1 MKKALLLVVLLAL
14 PLSLPAQPTTA
25 FTIETVA
32 GMPGVGDLGPL
43 QEALLFEPQGLALD
57 ESGNLFIADR
67 SHHRVRRISR
77 AGQITTVAGTGVS
90 GASGDGGRA
99 VDATLNRPSDVAV
112 DNFGNLYIAD
122 TSNRRV
128 RKMDLAGIITTV
140 AGTGSFGSG
149 GDGGLAVD
157 AQLSDLEG
165 VFLGATGNLY
175 IADTSNH
182 RVRRVATD
190 GVITTVAGTGTSGF
204 SGDGGA
210 ATNAQLNAPSGVVIG
225 RPGTPQAGALFIAD
239 TRNHRVHMVKDG
251 TITTFAGDGT
261 RAFGGDGGS
270 AVAAQLGIP
279 RKLAFDQV
287 GNLFVTHSI
296 DSRVRRITLAGQIET
311 VAGAGFGFGGDGG
324 PAVDALMR
332 GPDGIATGDDFGS
345 FFVSDAGNHRVR
357 KVERGTMNPVTGRR
371 HDGGDG
377 GPATEADLFM
387 PYGLETDNQ
396 PNVYIADTLNHRVRK
411 LTFVGPDALGTAAA
425 PKAAPAGTISTVAG
439 TGESGFS
446 GDGSLGSLAQ
456 LNEPRDVAVDSFGNV
471 YIADRL
477 NHRIRRLAPDG
488 TISTLAGSGN
498 PGFGGDGGPAS
509 AAALN
514 SPSAV
519 AVDSEGNVFVA
530 DRSNHRI
537 RKIDG
542 SGTIT
547 TIAGTGAAGFSGDG
561 GQGSN
566 AQLNTPTGVAVDSA
580 GHVFFADTLNRRV
593 RMISPDG
600 IITTVAGNGSGGGGG
615 DGGPATEAEVEPW
628 DVAVDGDGNLYIAD
642 STFRIRKVRK
652 PAAVALEGAT
662 KGLLAGAI
670 ATIAGT
676 GLAGFGGDGGPATG
690 ADLNSPRGV
699 TVDALGNV
707 YFSDSLNNV
716 VRILLPGDEEQPLIS
731 AEGVVDAAGFGPRL
745 APDSIATAF
754 VLNGAEGDAVGTT
767 SPLPTRLGGSILEIT
782 DSQGDTRAS
791 GLFGIFN
798 DGRQINF
805 HIDEDTALGPA
816 TITLTRFSGVSSTA
830 PIVISRTGAGI
841 FFADNFLGQ
850 QIALAQFLRISD
862 GVARPLEL
870 VFDPGDLSLVP
881 IDLGPPGDQ
890 VFLVLFGTGIRLAE
904 NVQATIGG
912 DEVPVFSFA
921 PAPGFFGL
929 DQVNVGRIPRR
940 FINDGTLEVQLIV
953 DGQVTNVVEVRFE

>member
-57 ESGNLFIADR
+57 NSGNLFIADR

-99 VDATLNRPSDVAV
+99 ADATLNRPSDVAV

-122 TSNRRV
+122 TGNRRV
-128 RKMDLAGIITTV
+128 RRLDLAGIITTV
-140 AGTGSFGSG
+140 VGTGTIGSA
-149 GDGGLAVD
+149 GDGGPAVD
-157 AQLSDLEG
+157 AQLARPEG
-165 VFLGATGNLY
+165 VALDGPGNLY
-175 IADTSNH
+175 IGDTSNH
-182 RVRRVATD
+182 RVRMVDVA

-204 SGDGGA
+204 GGDGGA
-210 ATNAQLNAPSGVVIG
+210 ATDGQLDSPVGVVIG

-239 TRNHRVHMVKDG
+239 NRNHRVRMVKDG

-261 RAFGGDGGS
+261 LGFGGDGGP
-270 AVAAQLGIP
+270 AAAAQLGNP

-287 GNLFVTHSI
+287 GNLFVSHWSGG
-296 DSRVRRITLAGQIET
+296 RVRRITLPGQIET

-357 KVERGTMNPVTGRR
+357 KVEGGTMNPVTGRR

-425 PKAAPAGTISTVAG
+425 PKGAPAGTISTV
-439 TGESGFS
+439 
-446 GDGSLGSLAQ
+446 
-456 LNEPRDVAVDSFGNV
+456 
-471 YIADRL
+471 
-477 NHRIRRLAPDG
+477 
-488 TISTLAGSGN
+488 
-498 PGFGGDGGPAS
+498 
-509 AAALN
+509 
-514 SPSAV
+514 
-519 AVDSEGNVFVA
+519 
-530 DRSNHRI
+530 NHRI
-537 RKIDG
+537 RKIDF

-628 DVAVDGDGNLYIAD
+628 DVAVDGDGSLYIAD
-642 STFRIRKVRK
+642 STFRIRKVRR

-699 TVDALGNV
+699 TVDAVGNV

-731 AEGVVDAAGFGPRL
+731 TQGVVDAAGFGPRL

-754 VLNGAEGDAVGTT
+754 VFNASDGDGVGTT

-782 DSQGDTRAS
+782 DSQGATRAS
-791 GLFGIFN
+791 GLFGIFLE
-798 DGRQINF
+798 GRQINF
-805 HIDEDTALGPA
+805 HIDADTALGPA

-841 FFADNFLGQ
+841 FFADNFLDQ
-850 QIALAQFLRISD
+850 QIALAQFLRISN

-870 VFDPGDLSLVP
+870 VYDPVDFSLVP

-940 FINDGTLEVQLIV
+940 FINDGTVAVQLIV